1 MLRQL
6 IAALLLLSSFSL
18 RAEEPAAVRAVRT
31 EVKRYVTDAGAIAR
45 APLQW
50 DARTWKR
57 VALILAADGAAFAA
71 DQNIADAVQRNR
83 TARTEDISRIVT
95 PFGGGRG
102 LQLAAA
108 TLLTGLVLRK
118 PELRDTGRDAV
129 EASLLAAG
137 IITPAL
143 KRIAGRTRP
152 NGGDDASF
160 PSGHATNAFAIA
172 SVFAAHSN
180 GRLVPT
186 IAYTLA
192 TAVAVA
198 RVHDNVH
205 YTSDVFAGAV
215 IGTAVGRSLVARH
228 RRGATAPPRA
238 TWMVVPLHRGL
249 GVEVSVAPETLV
261 RFIRR
266 R

>member
-1 MLRQL
+1 
-6 IAALLLLSSFSL
+6 
-18 RAEEPAAVRAVRT
+18 V
-31 EVKRYVTDAGAIAR
+31 AIAR
-45 APLQW
+45 APLHW
-50 DARTWKR
+50 NERTWKQ

-71 DQNIADAVQRNR
+71 DQEIADVVQRNR
-83 TARTEDISRIVT
+83 TPASEDVARIVT

-102 LQLAAA
+102 LQLAGA
-108 TLLTGLVLRK
+108 TLLTGLVLRN
-118 PELRDTGRDAV
+118 PRLRDTGRDAV
-129 EASLLAAG
+129 EASFLASG

-172 SVFAAHSN
+172 SVFAAHSE
-180 GRLVPT
+180 GRVVPT

-192 TAVAVA
+192 TAVAIA

-228 RRGATAPPRA
+228 RRASTAPPRA
-238 TWMVVPLHRGL
+238 TWTVVPLHRGL
-249 GVEVSVAPETLV
+249 GVQVAIAPETLV
-261 RFIRR
+261 RFMRASR
-266 R
+266 

>member
-1 MLRQL
+1 MVRCLSLALVL
-6 IAALLLLSSFSL
+6 ITVPLL
-18 RAEEPAAVRAVRT
+18 AGEPPIVRAVRQ
-31 EVKRYVTDAGAIAR
+31 EAQRYLTDAGGIAT
-45 APLQW
+45 APLHW
-50 DARTWKR
+50 DERTWKQ
-57 VALILAADGAAFAA
+57 VALILAADGAAFAVDEEVA
-71 DQNIADAVQRNR
+71 EVVQRNR
-83 TARTEDISRIVT
+83 TPASEDLSRFVT
-95 PFGGGRG
+95 PLGGGRG

-108 TLLTGLVLRK
+108 TFVTGLVLRK
-118 PELRDTGRDAV
+118 PELRDTGREAV
-129 EASLLAAG
+129 EASFLASG
-137 IITPAL
+137 IITPTL

-172 SVFAAHSN
+172 SVFAARSE
-180 GRLVPT
+180 GRVVPT

-228 RRGATAPPRA
+228 RRAATAVPRV
-238 TWMVVPLHRGL
+238 TWMVVPMNRGL
-249 GVEVSVAPETLV
+249 AVQVAVAPETLARFV
-261 RFIRR
+261 RRH
-266 R
+266 